1 MNGQPASV
9 DLWVTPTEWCDD
21 PASLTRFEAMCDQEE
36 RARLARYTHPDARLN
51 FLVARALCRS
61 VLSRY
66 GVFKPEQWSFVDNA
80 YGRPSLAGSQ
90 AMGQLRFNLS
100 HTFGRVVLAVS
111 RGRDVGVDIEDLQR
125 KSRTTQIAHRFFAPS
140 EVEALKALPREA
152 QRERFFTYWTLK
164 EAYIKAR
171 GMGLAI
177 PLAKFAFDVET
188 PGHIQLRT
196 APELADPPERW
207 RFVTGELDGRYP
219 LSVALEV
226 SREEVARLSLRVGCP
241 GGQWRCTH
249 FHPTAKSGAVD
260 CVETLGVR
268 LNSALTPESPKR

>member
-1 MNGQPASV
+1 MSGQPASV

-21 PASLTRFEAMCDQEE
+21 PASLLRFEALCDREE
-36 RARLARYTHPDARLN
+36 RARLTRYKHPDARLN

-61 VLSRY
+61 VLSHY
-66 GVFKPEQWSFVDNA
+66 GALRPEQWSFEDNA

-90 AMGQLRFNLS
+90 ASGQLRFNLS
-100 HTFGRVVLAVS
+100 HTFGRVVIAVS
-111 RGRDVGVDIEDLQR
+111 RGRDVGVDIEDLER

-140 EVEALKALPREA
+140 EVEALKALPSAA

-188 PGHIQLRT
+188 PGHIELST
-196 APELADPPERW
+196 APELSDPPERW

-226 SREEVARLSLRVGCP
+226 QQEEPASLSLQVGCP
-241 GGQWRCTH
+241 GGQWRHTR
-249 FHPTAKSGAVD
+249 FIPKARSGAFN
-260 CVETLGVR
+260 CAEALGVP
-268 LNSALTPESPKR
+268 LNSALTPESLKR